1 VKTRLLT
8 VALIALTFVAPCAAA
23 AQGAQG
29 SDAQLADLVAEAVQ
43 HCAHFTIFDDVSIS
57 VINHQVTIGG
67 RVTLRS
73 KRDEIAA
80 LISKI
85 DGVRS
90 VTNAIT
96 VLPAS
101 STDDD
106 LRQRIA
112 RAIYSHPSF
121 RRYASMGCPPIH
133 IVVENG
139 RVTLTG
145 QVADETERVLAFSLA
160 HVSGVLD
167 ARNQL
172 RLDGRGNPPRGLV
185 F

>member
-1 VKTRLLT
+1 MRTGLLT
-8 VALIALTFVAPCAAA
+8 VVLIALTCAALRGSV
-23 AQGAQG
+23 AQAQMAD
-29 SDAQLADLVAEAVQ
+29 SQLADLIAGAVQ

-57 VINHQVTIGG
+57 VSNHQVTVGG
-67 RVTLRS
+67 RVTVRS

-80 LISKI
+80 LISKL

-96 VLPAS
+96 VLPPS
-101 STDDD
+101 SQDDD

-112 RAIYSHPSF
+112 RAVYSHPSF
-121 RRYASMGCPPIH
+121 RRYASMACPPIH

-160 HVSGVLD
+160 QVSGV
-167 ARNQL
+167 AGVQNQL
-172 RLDGRGNPPRGLV
+172 RIDRRD
-185 F
+185 